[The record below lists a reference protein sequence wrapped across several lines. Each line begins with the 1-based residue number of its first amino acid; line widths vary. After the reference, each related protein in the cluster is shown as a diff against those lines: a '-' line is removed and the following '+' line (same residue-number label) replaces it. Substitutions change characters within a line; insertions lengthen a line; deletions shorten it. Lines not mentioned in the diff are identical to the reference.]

1 MCIMSYTIH
10 GNCGCARIHATL
22 PCPRASD
29 DELPKCD
36 QMSYLSE
43 EFVQEDCPECKPA
56 FDNKSGL
63 KPRIKLNFTPKTPR
77 PERVIMQ
84 EVQQYKGTFDEIDQR
99 HNQFRNMNWQ
109 QRENHKVEHFLEWL
123 DDPEHPGPNNND
135 DFTQD
140 ATATA
145 ASSGEPSAPKS
156 PTSPSSAPKSNNTP
170 TSSSSSRSK
179 ARKQRKLMR
188 ARHARWE
195 HNQGRI
201 TPSPVPTPPATM
213 TQTISASVRGEY
225 TLKARHH
232 VLSADQRAAMR
243 SRGYDH
249 IHRLSFISRQHHGRG
264 NTNTTGDEHTLRT
277 RHHVLSADQREALR
291 SRGFENVRRI
301 SVVSRHH
308 RRSDEDAQRLP
319 RPPFY

>member
-29 DELPKCD
+29 DKLPKCD

-99 HNQFRNMNWQ
+99 HNQFRNMDWK

-123 DDPEHPGPNNND
+123 DDPEHPGPNKDD

-140 ATATA
+140 ANAA
-145 ASSGEPSAPKS
+145 ASPGEPSAPKP
-156 PTSPSSAPKSNNTP
+156 PTSPSSATKPNNTS

-188 ARHARWE
+188 ARRARWE

-243 SRGYDH
+243 SRG
-249 IHRLSFISRQHHGRG
+249 
-264 NTNTTGDEHTLRT
+264 
-277 RHHVLSADQREALR
+277 
-291 SRGFENVRRI
+291 FENVRRI
-301 SVVSRHH
+301 SVISRHH
-308 RRSDEDAQRLP
+308 HRSDEDAQRRAAGCG

>member
-1 MCIMSYTIH
+1 
-10 GNCGCARIHATL
+10 
-22 PCPRASD
+22 
-29 DELPKCD
+29 
-36 QMSYLSE
+36 MSYLSE
-43 EFVQEDCPECKPA
+43 DFVQEDCPECKPA

-77 PERVIMQ
+77 PARVIMQ
-84 EVQQYKGTFDEIDQR
+84 EVHQYQGTFDEIDQR
-99 HNQFRNMNWQ
+99 HNQFRNMDWK

-123 DDPEHPGPNNND
+123 DDPEHPGPNKDD

-140 ATATA
+140 ANAA
-145 ASSGEPSAPKS
+145 ASPGEPSAPQP
-156 PTSPSSAPKSNNTP
+156 PTSPSSATKPNNTP

-179 ARKQRKLMR
+179 GRKQRKLMR
-188 ARHARWE
+188 ARRARWE
-195 HNQGRI
+195 HNLGRI

-249 IHRLSFISRQHHGRG
+249 IHRLSFISRQHHRG
-264 NTNTTGDEHTLRT
+264 NSNTTGNEHALRT